1 MAVLKVAQLGHPI
14 LRRRAASVPRDTLRS
29 RDFQRF
35 VDDLIETMRE
45 YSGVGLAAPQV
56 HEGFQVLAVEAQK
69 GQGEM
74 PEIPLTVLVNPVVT
88 LLGEAMVEDWEGC
101 LSIPGIRG
109 RVPRHREIRVEA
121 LDRRGEAL
129 DFAASDFYARVIQH
143 ESDHLQ
149 GIVFL
154 DRMKSFETLTF
165 LDEYARYWAEE

>member
-1 MAVLKVAQLGHPI
+1 
-14 LRRRAASVPRDTLRS
+14 
-29 RDFQRF
+29 
-35 VDDLIETMRE
+35 
-45 YSGVGLAAPQV
+45 
-56 HEGFQVLAVEAQK
+56 
-69 GQGEM
+69 
-74 PEIPLTVLVNPVVT
+74 
-88 LLGEAMVEDWEGC
+88 
-101 LSIPGIRG
+101 G

-129 DFAASDFYARVIQH
+129 DFTATDFYARVIQH